1 MARKKKINVEG
12 PYPADTLFNRGF
24 NGFLT
29 MYHDQAMIY
38 LKSKKNGLNF
48 TLGLPVIRLSPLYG
62 AALDIAGKNR
72 AEVSGFVTAI
82 RYSKKLLRNAGR
94 YEKEKN

>member
-1 MARKKKINVEG
+1 
-12 PYPADTLFNRGF
+12 
-24 NGFLT
+24 

-62 AALDIAGKNR
+62 AALDIAGKGI
-72 AEVSGFVTAI
+72 AKASGLEMAI
-82 RYSKKLLRNAGR
+82 KTGILLYRNARR
-94 YEKEKN
+94 YEKTKSI